1 MDDEMLKLR
10 CLELANNQGLKGD
23 QAREEARKMFN
34 QIKGRSEDYG
44 RVAHEQ
50 TPKAKI
56 VGKDGDLPDYVKD

>member
-1 MDDEMLKLR
+1 MDDEMLKLE
-10 CLELANNQGLKGD
+10 CLKLAAAMQLGPEET
-23 QAREEARKMFN
+23 RSEARKMFN

-56 VGKDGDLPDYVKD
+56 VGKDGDLPDYVKE